1 MTTTPIPTVG
11 RRDMTILSSGALA
24 GLLSMAAL
32 ALRGRAEAGSAAA
45 PLNAVSH
52 WLFGERA
59 LHLDRADLRHTALGA
74 IVHVGSSMFWAA
86 LYDRIVCR
94 RTPRP
99 AALAAG
105 AAGITAVA
113 AVTDFKLIP
122 ERLTPG
128 FEHRLS
134 TRSLVLTY
142 ALFATGLAL
151 GAIATRRSR

>member
-52 WLFGERA
+52 WLFEERA

-74 IVHVGSSMFWAA
+74 RAE
-86 LYDRIVCR
+86 R
-94 RTPRP
+94 RGH
-99 AALAAG
+99 G
-105 AAGITAVA
+105 AASMASDQWACECAPPGAEMSATAWP
-113 AVTDFKLIP
+113 TF
-122 ERLTPG
+122 
-128 FEHRLS
+128 
-134 TRSLVLTY
+134 
-142 ALFATGLAL
+142 LAF
-151 GAIATRRSR
+151 S